1 MEEWGGGNPFNIE
14 NFFILFFLVSN
25 EITCNIFVSMYVLKM
40 GAKISI
46 DFGAESA
53 IDDFILRSE

>member
-1 MEEWGGGNPFNIE
+1 MHLCT
-14 NFFILFFLVSN
+14 NFVLVLVSN
-25 EITCNIFVSMYVLKM
+25 EITYNVFVSMYVLKM

-53 IDDFILRSE
+53 IDDFILRSESP